1 MSFPQALLGVVE
13 SEAVQLWEEA
23 LLEEVETLLGAVET
37 LFLPK
42 CLWAH
47 SQQA

>member
-23 LLEEVETLLGAVET
+23 LLEAAQLLGAVET